1 MNNSSETSKLHTLFK
16 VNIALG
22 VLVFIGAVYFMI
34 TEEYANL
41 AMRQQTETLLN
52 IVSVGGLIF
61 GLSGVLNNQLPVY
74 GKGLETA
81 FLVLLDCGNWHESAF
96 ACSSQYT
103 RSNCMTDFPAD
114 PLAVYCFKSPNTRF
128 NIRQLLNSF
137 I

>member
-52 IVSVGGLIF
+52 IVSVGGLIYSVVF
-61 GLSGVLNNQLPVY
+61 WYVDLYFNPQ
-74 GKGLETA
+74 
-81 FLVLLDCGNWHESAF
+81 
-96 ACSSQYT
+96 
-103 RSNCMTDFPAD
+103 FPA
-114 PLAVYCFKSPNTRF
+114 SRT
-128 NIRQLLNSF
+128 
-137 I
+137 